1 MLEKIKKILYL
12 LLLAIICSILVSF
25 LLDINTISCIRF
37 TISGF
42 LITFLII
49 YIVIKMVDWFEE
61 WRGDVVQYKI
71 ERNFKTD
78 EVIDNIIF
86 NKESFDKSM
95 MDFIKNNG
103 LLLKPFD
110 INKNDESIGKIIDF
124 DEEYLYLSEIKD
136 KNIINN
142 LSKYKCQFYTSTNNI
157 VTNENVKIFYI
168 NNIKK
173 IRIMKNVEED

>member
-1 MLEKIKKILYL
+1 
-12 LLLAIICSILVSF
+12 
-25 LLDINTISCIRF
+25 
-37 TISGF
+37 
-42 LITFLII
+42 
-49 YIVIKMVDWFEE
+49 
-61 WRGDVVQYKI
+61 
-71 ERNFKTD
+71 
-78 EVIDNIIF
+78 
-86 NKESFDKSM
+86 M

-173 IRIMKNVEED
+173 IRIMKNIEED